1 MHPGRCA
8 RLELNGRE
16 IGIIGELHPS
26 WQHKYDL
33 PHAPVLFEVDVSALC
48 AVNVPVYQEISRYQ
62 PVIRDIALVVDS
74 SMPVQ
79 EIIDRFYG
87 EKDNNPLCHIM
98 QTVVLFDDYRG
109 KGLGVNEKS
118 LAFRFTLQDIN
129 GTLQDEVVEA
139 AISAFVA
146 AVEKDLGAKL
156 RT

>member
-1 MHPGRCA
+1 
-8 RLELNGRE
+8 
-16 IGIIGELHPS
+16 
-26 WQHKYDL
+26 
-33 PHAPVLFEVDVSALC
+33 
-48 AVNVPVYQEISRYQ
+48 
-62 PVIRDIALVVDS
+62 
-74 SMPVQ
+74 MPVQ

-109 KGLGVNEKS
+109 KGLGGNEKS

>member
-1 MHPGRCA
+1 
-8 RLELNGRE
+8 
-16 IGIIGELHPS
+16 
-26 WQHKYDL
+26 
-33 PHAPVLFEVDVSALC
+33 
-48 AVNVPVYQEISRYQ
+48 
-62 PVIRDIALVVDS
+62 
-74 SMPVQ
+74 
-79 EIIDRFYG
+79 
-87 EKDNNPLCHIM
+87 M